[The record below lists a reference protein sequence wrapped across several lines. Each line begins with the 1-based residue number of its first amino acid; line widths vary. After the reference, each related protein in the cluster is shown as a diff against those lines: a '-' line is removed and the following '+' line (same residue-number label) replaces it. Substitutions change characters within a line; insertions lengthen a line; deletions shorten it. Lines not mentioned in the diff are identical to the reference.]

1 MTICHSLDDKTNEIM
16 DLPAAIDYYVGMPE
30 RLERLLAAARAWC
43 KAAPRG
49 RQSELAAFLG
59 VSRQAVSSWFAQN
72 PKKQP
77 TAEQALALQEFLR
90 HRRQKGNDWHRPRQG
105 DL

>member
-1 MTICHSLDDKTNEIM
+1 MDDVAIEIM

-30 RLERLLAAARAWC
+30 RVERLLAAARAWC

-59 VSRQAVSSWFAQN
+59 VSRQAVSAWFAQN

-77 TAEQALALQEFLR
+77 TAEQALAIQEFLKKQ
-90 HRRQKGNDWHRPRQG
+90 RRRK
-105 DL
+105 